1 VRRVGVL
8 AELHDAKAD
17 GAALGRAPMG
27 GEEGRAASS
36 PRGGDVD
43 VAVKSAVVMFTATAL
58 IPCLAPSGSRRHG
71 TPGARSPVF
80 ETVVVLDGSGAGS
93 CSVSSFVPVLG
104 AALVVSGDGTLGMAR
119 LTVGGIGVG
128 VRAEPRKY
136 ATGCGAPEHAATE
149 QRGGAGD
156 WESAERCGESEGK
169 EKGKNPN
176 WFGDKERMGCWSPP
190 GRSVKGRRGQE
201 LAGAPIGRQGDYG
214 DVAVR
219 QWRAEA
225 YGRHG
230 AGVKGVFPWAEH
242 TRRRPR
248 RARCSACALVRPGSV
263 ARRAVARGEARLAVR
278 WHPLRSE
285 GEEEE
290 QGRPVCGSRLAVRE
304 DRGKVR
310 WARLGRG

>member
-17 GAALGRAPMG
+17 GVALGRAPMG

-128 VRAEPRKY
+128 VRAEPRKD

-169 EKGKNPN
+169 EKGKI
-176 WFGDKERMGCWSPP
+176 
-190 GRSVKGRRGQE
+190 
-201 LAGAPIGRQGDYG
+201 PIGLGTRSGWG
-214 DVAVR
+214 VGPR
-219 QWRAEA
+219 L
-225 YGRHG
+225 G
-230 AGVKGVFPWAEH
+230 ARSKVGEVKSWPELRLGAKVIMATWPCANGE
-242 TRRRPR
+242 RRPMG
-248 RARCSACALVRPGSV
+248 VTV
-263 ARRAVARGEARLAVR
+263 
-278 WHPLRSE
+278 
-285 GEEEE
+285 
-290 QGRPVCGSRLAVRE
+290 QG
-304 DRGKVR
+304 
-310 WARLGRG
+310 